1 MQMPFLV
8 IFVAKIDYNA
18 YQAGIK
24 DIFNAQAGT
33 TFLQDCSSHNYLH
46 LIILGAIQKA
56 ESINI
61 ELWFHYVY
69 PQYLPN
75 ILHGNV

>member
-1 MQMPFLV
+1 MPLTV

-33 TFLQDCSSHNYLH
+33 TFLQDCLWVD
-46 LIILGAIQKA
+46 IL
-56 ESINI
+56 
-61 ELWFHYVY
+61 Y
-69 PQYLPN
+69 
-75 ILHGNV
+75 